1 MNDQKRES
9 NNTTVRCVTVLLF
22 VISSLFMFNF
32 YKCFAGFVANGF
44 REPLFMIPLFS
55 SYLLPVCCFLFWFYD
70 FYIKKTSKAA
80 KIVFTSVVS
89 LWATIN
95 LVLILMSLNV
105 YMSNNLLG
113 VYDTLYG
120 IFFKFPYDGIIV
132 NVFLIAMQVLRIIRL
147 ARPEG
152 KVSKVWEEYKQY
164 GIFKLSIGEYL
175 PLCLLAILA
184 FAFLGNSLNS
194 LIAIENA
201 FYDVKYIYLAVWLLV
216 PVLNLLFLVI
226 KPENRLA
233 KRSLKITALSTGIGI
248 NVLFALLLL
257 VFELTSPDFIIHV
270 GKPMFLITFSVSL
283 PIEMLAL
290 LLIGLISSVIY
301 ITKLALLLVKNK
313 REQ

>member
-70 FYIKKTSKAA
+70 FYIKKTSKVA

-132 NVFLIAMQVLRIIRL
+132 NVFLIAMQVLRIIRI

-184 FAFLGNSLNS
+184 FAFLGDSLNS

-201 FYDVKYIYLAVWLLV
+201 LYDIKYIYLVLWLLI
-216 PVLNLLFLVI
+216 PAIDLILLVI
-226 KPENRLA
+226 KPEKIIKNKTA
-233 KRSLKITALSTGIGI
+233 KIVFISVAILV
-248 NVLFALLLL
+248 NVIFALLLL
-257 VFELTSPDFIIHV
+257 IFELTSPDFIIHV

-290 LLIGLISSVIY
+290 LLIGVSLVAIFAVKLIRI
-301 ITKLALLLVKNK
+301 IVK
-313 REQ
+313 E

>member
-70 FYIKKTSKAA
+70 FYIKKTSKAT

-132 NVFLIAMQVLRIIRL
+132 NVFLIAMQVLRIIRI

-184 FAFLGNSLNS
+184 FAFLGDSLNS

-201 FYDVKYIYLAVWLLV
+201 LYDIKYIYLVLWLLI
-216 PVLNLLFLVI
+216 PAINLILLVI
-226 KPENRLA
+226 KPERIIKNKTA
-233 KRSLKITALSTGIGI
+233 KIVFISVAILV
-248 NVLFALLLL
+248 NVIFALLLL
-257 VFELTSPDFIIHV
+257 IFELTSPDFIIHV

-290 LLIGLISSVIY
+290 LLIGVSLVVIFAVKLIRI
-301 ITKLALLLVKNK
+301 IVK
-313 REQ
+313 E

>member
-184 FAFLGNSLNS
+184 FAFLGDSLNS

-201 FYDVKYIYLAVWLLV
+201 LYDIKYIYLALWLLI
-216 PVLNLLFLVI
+216 PAINLILLVV
-226 KPENRLA
+226 KPERIIKNKTA
-233 KRSLKITALSTGIGI
+233 KIVFISVAILV
-248 NVLFALLLL
+248 NVIFALLLL
-257 VFELTSPDFIIHV
+257 IFELTSPDFIIHV

-283 PIEMLAL
+283 PIEMIAL
-290 LLIGLISSVIY
+290 LLIGVSSIAIY
-301 ITKLALLLVKNK
+301 IVKLIRTIK
-313 REQ
+313 E

>member
-132 NVFLIAMQVLRIIRL
+132 NVFLIAMQVLRIIRIT
-147 ARPEG
+147 RPEG

-184 FAFLGNSLNS
+184 FAFLGDSLNS

-201 FYDVKYIYLAVWLLV
+201 LYDIKYIYLVLWLLI
-216 PVLNLLFLVI
+216 PAINLILLVV
-226 KPENRLA
+226 KPERIIKNKTA
-233 KRSLKITALSTGIGI
+233 KIVFISVAILV
-248 NVLFALLLL
+248 NVIFALLLL
-257 VFELTSPDFIIHV
+257 IFELTSPDFIIHV

-290 LLIGLISSVIY
+290 LLIGVSLVVIFAVKLIRI
-301 ITKLALLLVKNK
+301 IVK
-313 REQ
+313 E